1 MLTAICLENST
12 LLPERSTDRRMQ
24 RHTAP
29 LRSKDG
35 TTLIKDKEGILCRWK
50 EHFTDLLNR
59 DSHVESDSIDNVPA
73 VPIREELHTCQ
84 PSRIRRDSPAFSSD
98 VPRSREIS
106 RCPAFFENGI
116 IIFFVADYSTC
127 LPRNAT
133 K

>member
-1 MLTAICLENST
+1 MVDQVVGAQVLDQVAGAQVVVDQVNGAQVLDQVARVQVVVDQVAGAQVLDQEAGAQVVVN
-12 LLPERSTDRRMQ
+12 Q
-24 RHTAP
+24 
-29 LRSKDG
+29 
-35 TTLIKDKEGILCRWK
+35 
-50 EHFTDLLNR
+50 
-59 DSHVESDSIDNVPA
+59 V
-73 VPIREELHTCQ
+73 HTCQ